1 MKADAEIKKMSSLS
15 NATKHDED
23 DAGGSSRHDEF
34 LRSMTFAS
42 NTTTKDI
49 GGMCGCDECGPF
61 SVPSTIRQAV
71 NDHLRKRKLEQ
82 QNRQL
87 LFDGSK
93 RLHIR
98 QNRVLVKRE
107 GGFSLW
113 RFDLPL
119 LDGGDPIVEYRNN
132 HRILFIRQ
140 LNKVRCAFVV
150 DVKNY

>member
-1 MKADAEIKKMSSLS
+1 MSSLS
-15 NATKHDED
+15 NTPTTKHDGT
-23 DAGGSSRHDEF
+23 GGGGTSSHDEF

-42 NTTTKDI
+42 NGI

-61 SVPSTIRQAV
+61 SNEVPLTIRQAV
-71 NDHLRKRKLEQ
+71 NDHLRKRKLDQ
-82 QNRQL
+82 LNRQL

-98 QNRVLVKRE
+98 QNRALVKRE

-119 LDGGDPIVEYRNN
+119 LDGGGDPIVEYRNN
-132 HRILFIRQ
+132 HRILFIKH
-140 LNKVRCAFVV
+140 LNKVRCALFVV
-150 DVKNY
+150 AASIDDQNI